1 MDDSQKWLEAAAGI
15 EQDLEYLK
23 SALSP
28 EDLKQL
34 RVALALYRQ
43 NAAAD
48 VPWPSPDDL
57 YCIRPL
63 PAGRQQRITVETR
76 PRLAV

>member
-28 EDLKQL
+28 EDLKHLQM
-34 RVALALYRQ
+34 ALALFRQ
-43 NAAAD
+43 NAVAD

-63 PAGRQQRITVETR
+63 RSGQQQRIAVETR
-76 PRLAV
+76 RRFAV

>member
-23 SALSP
+23 SALTP
-28 EDLKQL
+28 EDLQQL
-34 RVALALYRQ
+34 RLALALYRQ
-43 NAAAD
+43 NAAAA

-57 YCIRPL
+57 YCIQPL
-63 PAGRQQRITVETR
+63 QAGPRQRVTVETR
-76 PRLAV
+76 PRMAV

>member
-23 SALSP
+23 SALTP
-28 EDLKQL
+28 EGLKQL
-34 RVALALYRQ
+34 RLALALYRQ
-43 NAAAD
+43 NAAAH
-48 VPWPSPDDL
+48 VPWPSPDEL

-63 PAGRQQRITVETR
+63 PAGTQQRVAVETR

>member
-23 SALSP
+23 SALTP

-34 RVALALYRQ
+34 RLALALYHQ
-43 NAAAD
+43 NAASD

-57 YCIRPL
+57 YCIQP
-63 PAGRQQRITVETR
+63 PATGPRQRVTVETR
-76 PRLAV
+76 PRMAV